1 MRRFVLAVAVFV
13 ALAMA
18 GALTPACGDDE
29 GTSTTP
35 TPTPTDAELSQ
46 LLAELPAQ
54 TVLSLAF
61 PGVVFQPLL
70 PSQPALTFFMPAH
83 PGAQQEVLGHL
94 TGYLTQKDQPQLAT
108 FLYLREGSGGQELDP
123 ALGLEE
129 GLYMILVGT
138 DHGQPALAGVTMLEA
153 TAQEFLEF
161 TLAQEEGRR
170 PFRQGVDNLIANG
183 AISPAVASDV
193 DGDGIDELI
202 LLDSGV
208 SEGAKAALYLTY
220 DWSGADLSWRR
231 IDPPGGAGARL
242 PSTTVLDYL
251 ATVEAAAGTAATW
264 DGTPRVLAWEWLSTT
279 PPGPVSAELLAQL
292 ALDSDP
298 DAQDAARR
306 KLEATR
312 TLLETA
318 YWLLSV
324 DWRQRQPWT
333 DFVYGFRN
341 STGVRIEKLLPPRQ
355 EGKDTLV
362 EVSIIAESR
371 EGSTSVGR
379 RFRVVYSVVEEAS
392 GWRLDHADA
401 REEAP

>member
-13 ALAMA
+13 ALAVA
-18 GALTPACGDDE
+18 GALTPACGDNE

-83 PGAQQEVLGHL
+83 PGARQEVLGHL

-108 FLYLREGSGGQELDP
+108 FLYLRESSGGQELQP

-129 GLYMILVGT
+129 GLYMVLVGI

-153 TAQEFLEF
+153 SAQEFLEF

-193 DGDGIDELI
+193 DSDGIDELI

-208 SEGAKAALYLTY
+208 SEGAQAALYLTY
-220 DWSGADLSWRR
+220 DWSGAGLSWRR
-231 IDPPGGAGARL
+231 IDPGL
-242 PSTTVLDYL
+242 PSKAVLDYL
-251 ATVEAAAGTAATW
+251 AAVEAATGTAEAW

-292 ALDSDP
+292 ALDGDP

-306 KLEATR
+306 RLEATR

-318 YWLLSV
+318 YGLLSA

-355 EGKDTLV
+355 EGEDTLV
-362 EVSIIAESR
+362 EVSITAESR
-371 EGSTSVGR
+371 EGSVSVGR
-379 RFRVVYSVVEEAS
+379 RFRVVYTVVEEAS
-392 GWRLDHADA
+392 GWRLDRADA
-401 REEAP
+401 HEEAP